1 MFVHKKK
8 HRSGRTSVD
17 VVDKS
22 HGKFREIQNFG
33 VASSDSELADLC
45 RQASEWLRRYG
56 GQLEMDFIDES
67 EKRQEEEETDRVLSN
82 IDSLLINGHR
92 HILDQVYNSIGFNQI
107 DDEILRHL
115 VIARISQPM
124 SKRAT
129 VEYLKSYFDEDIE
142 LHNIYRYMDK
152 LYNTRREEV
161 QKISVEHTKRIL
173 GGNVGML
180 YSFQRMEKAML
191 SLIEQIQTN

>member
-8 HRSGRTSVD
+8 HRSGRTSVV

-22 HGKFREIQNFG
+22 HGKFREIKNFG
-33 VASSDSELADLC
+33 VASSDSETADLC

-152 LYNTRREEV
+152 LYNTRRE
-161 QKISVEHTKRIL
+161 
-173 GGNVGML
+173 
-180 YSFQRMEKAML
+180 
-191 SLIEQIQTN
+191 